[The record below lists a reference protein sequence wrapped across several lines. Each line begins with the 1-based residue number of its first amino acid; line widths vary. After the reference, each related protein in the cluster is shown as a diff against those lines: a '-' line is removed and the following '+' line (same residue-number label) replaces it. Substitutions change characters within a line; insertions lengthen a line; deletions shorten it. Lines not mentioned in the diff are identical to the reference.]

1 MWFVS
6 FHHKTNILANEVLC
20 LYLLKGMIANSKLC
34 Q

>member
-6 FHHKTNILANEVLC
+6 FHHKTKILANEVFY